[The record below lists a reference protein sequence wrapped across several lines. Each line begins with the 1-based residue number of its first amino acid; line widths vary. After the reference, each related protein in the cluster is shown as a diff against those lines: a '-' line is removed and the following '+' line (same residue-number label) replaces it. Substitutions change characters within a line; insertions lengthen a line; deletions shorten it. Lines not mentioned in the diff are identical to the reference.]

1 MVLERPPGKSQ
12 VTLNINSGVKKTKR
26 SSVQGTTVN
35 NINGR
40 VHIITCSTQ
49 IYLLP
54 CFSPTKTR
62 VVLERP
68 PGKSEGT
75 LNINSGVEKTR
86 GPYVQG
92 QGQ

>member
-1 MVLERPPGKSQ
+1 MEGFIYKPNKYKTCHSVNIIRVVLERPPGKSQ

-49 IYLLP
+49 IY
-54 CFSPTKTR
+54 
-62 VVLERP
+62 
-68 PGKSEGT
+68 
-75 LNINSGVEKTR
+75 
-86 GPYVQG
+86 
-92 QGQ
+92 